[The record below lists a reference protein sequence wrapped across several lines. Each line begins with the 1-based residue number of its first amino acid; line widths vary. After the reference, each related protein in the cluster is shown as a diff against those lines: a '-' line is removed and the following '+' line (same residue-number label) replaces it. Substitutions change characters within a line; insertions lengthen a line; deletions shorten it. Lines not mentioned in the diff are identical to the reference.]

1 MKGCNTGSTV
11 RVIVETN
18 AALAENKPRTN
29 REQTEKTTQ
38 QWQKD
43 MPLITR
49 EAEDDDEQ
57 AKACND
63 DESMSSE
70 NERENENENGNEN
83 EKGGV
88 RLQEH

>member
-1 MKGCNTGSTV
+1 ML
-11 RVIVETN
+11 R
-18 AALAENKPRTN
+18 LPRTN